1 MDKTLEV
8 IMVASMLIIASVVI
22 VSLLQGQT
30 QNVSNFA
37 NDQTD
42 SGDCG
47 LLRVRYESA
56 LNCGGDTVETDAAEG
71 IENDA
76 SNQDC
81 GWAGSAN
88 GEEFCD

>member
-30 QNVSNFA
+30 QDVGDFA
-37 NDQTD
+37 SEQTD

-56 LNCGGDTVETDAAEG
+56 LNCDISSPETPAASG
-71 IENDA
+71 IESQAN
-76 SNQDC
+76 SQDC
-81 GWAGSAN
+81 GWAGSAD
-88 GEEFCD
+88 GTEICD

>member
-30 QNVSNFA
+30 QDVGEFA
-37 NDQTD
+37 SDQTD
-42 SGDCG
+42 SGNCG

-56 LNCGGDTVETDAAEG
+56 LNC
-71 IENDA
+71 DA
-76 SNQDC
+76 SSPETAAAAGVESRASNCD
-81 GWAGSAN
+81 WASNNPDGSS
-88 GEEFCD
+88 FCN